1 METREPKD
9 GAKLRT
15 RRVPNRAMAVVYPQ
29 DGNDPFEGKVV
40 DLSMGGM
47 FVETIMALKPG
58 TICEIETAMPQ
69 MRFRGQARVLW
80 VRNVGD
86 GDDKPIG
93 MGVEWINQTAA
104 QKKLLYR
111 QVNDHLRGGGDLLVG
126 VPDPSEASTPA
137 ISATKLKA
145 ASPAP
150 PQSIDR
156 RWLIIGI
163 VVAAVVVIV
172 VVLMLR

>member
-1 METREPKD
+1 METKEPKH
-9 GAKLRT
+9 GAKVRA
-15 RRVPNRAMAVVYPQ
+15 RRVSNRATAIVYPQ

-47 FVETIMALKPG
+47 FVETFMALKPG
-58 TICEIETAMPQ
+58 TICEIETAMRP

-80 VRNVGD
+80 VRNVAE
-86 GDDKPIG
+86 GDDQPVG
-93 MGVEWINQTAA
+93 MAVEWINQTAA

-111 QVNDHLRGGGDLLVG
+111 QVDDHLRSGGDLLAG
-126 VPDPSEASTPA
+126 VPGPSDASAPA

-145 ASPAP
+145 ASPTS

-156 RWLIIGI
+156 RWLIIAG
-163 VVAAVVVIV
+163 VVTVVVLLV
-172 VVLMLR
+172 VVLMLL